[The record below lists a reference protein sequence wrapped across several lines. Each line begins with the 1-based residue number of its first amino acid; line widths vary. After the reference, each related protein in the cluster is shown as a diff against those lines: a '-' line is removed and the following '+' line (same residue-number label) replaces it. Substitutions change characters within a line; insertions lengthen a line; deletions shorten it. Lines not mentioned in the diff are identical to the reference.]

1 MKLFVAFMVF
11 SYVVNDITAEIA
23 SHFVAGRGCGLT
35 KMIRFETD
43 LDDTLSKDLRGK
55 LKMYLYSSVVP
66 ISVCIVLPRSSL
78 KNLNAQFSWEVS
90 WSRSSRT
97 RQERQV

>member
-55 LKMYLYSSVVP
+55 LKVYLYSS
-66 ISVCIVLPRSSL
+66 STNFSL
-78 KNLNAQFSWEVS
+78 YCVS
-90 WSRSSRT
+90 NYCRT
-97 RQERQV
+97 